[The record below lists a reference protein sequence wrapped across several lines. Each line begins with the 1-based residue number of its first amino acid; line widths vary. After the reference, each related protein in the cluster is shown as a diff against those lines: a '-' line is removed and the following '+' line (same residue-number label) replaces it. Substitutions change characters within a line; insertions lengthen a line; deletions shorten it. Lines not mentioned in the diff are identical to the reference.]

1 MYRSSSPQMVRS
13 MDGHGSFR
21 TRKPPPPSGTLW
33 PWSSTTSAT
42 TPGSARMAA
51 PGLPAVTPG
60 SGLIMIEPVSVCHQV
75 STTGQRPPPMTAR
88 YHTYASGL
96 IGAPTEPSSRR
107 LDRSYLAGM
116 SSPHFMNIRITVGA
130 QYRIDTLY
138 LLTISHH
145 RPRSGVSGVPSYMT
159 EVAPLA

>member
-1 MYRSSSPQMVRS
+1 MVRS

-21 TRKPPPPSGTLW
+21 TRKPPPPSGTLSA
-33 PWSSTTSAT
+33 WSSTTSAT

-60 SGLIMIEPVSVCHQV
+60 SGLIMIDPVSACHQV
-75 STTGQRPPPMTAR
+75 STTGQRPPPMTPG
-88 YHTYASGL
+88 YQTEASGL
-96 IGAPTEPSSRR
+96 IGSPPEPSSRR

-130 QYRIDTLY
+130 QYKIVTLY

-145 RPRSGVSGVPSYMT
+145 RPRSGVSGFPSST
-159 EVAPLA
+159 PEVRPLAGGP

>member
-1 MYRSSSPQMVRS
+1 
-13 MDGHGSFR
+13 MDGPGSFR
-21 TRKPPPPSGTLW
+21 TRKPPAPSGTLSH
-33 PWSSTTSAT
+33 WSSTTSAPP
-42 TPGSARMAA
+42 PGSARMAA

-60 SGLIMIEPVSVCHQV
+60 SGLIMIDPVSVCHQV
-75 STTGQRPPPMTAR
+75 STTGQRPPPMNSR
-88 YHTYASGL
+88 YRTWPSGL
-96 IGAPTEPSSRR
+96 IGSPAEPSSRR

-130 QYRIDTLY
+130 QYKMVTLY

-159 EVAPLA
+159 EVAPLASGP